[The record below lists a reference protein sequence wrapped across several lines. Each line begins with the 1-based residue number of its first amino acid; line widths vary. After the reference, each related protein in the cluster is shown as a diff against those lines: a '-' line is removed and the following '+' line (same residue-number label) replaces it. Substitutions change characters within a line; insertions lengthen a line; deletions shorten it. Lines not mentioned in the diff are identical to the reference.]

1 MSHHS
6 QLGHKDNYFVQMII
20 KEWRELSVLYCT
32 RLKAFLEQSIERI
45 IRIQFDYKMHVK
57 TNQSLSQITFDEIV
71 YVVEHFT
78 PPRILEHKKA
88 FFQCTNM
95 PFQIL
100 FPISL
105 ITEI

>member
-20 KEWRELSVLYCT
+20 KEWRELNV
-32 RLKAFLEQSIERI
+32 LKASMEQSIERI

-57 TNQSLSQITFDEIV
+57 TNQSLSQIIFDKIV
-71 YVVEHFT
+71 YVVEHSGL
-78 PPRILEHKKA
+78 PRVLQHKYA
-88 FFQCTNM
+88 IQIFF
-95 PFQIL
+95 L
-100 FPISL
+100 ISL

>member
-20 KEWRELSVLYCT
+20 KEWRELNV
-32 RLKAFLEQSIERI
+32 LKASMEQSIERI

-57 TNQSLSQITFDEIV
+57 TNQSLSQIIFDKIV
-71 YVVEHFT
+71 YVVEHSSL
-78 PPRILEHKKA
+78 PRVLQHKYAILI
-88 FFQCTNM
+88 FF
-95 PFQIL
+95 L
-100 FPISL
+100 ISL